1 MKLGISSYSL
11 YQAMHQGRMNI
22 EEALDWAAELGADHI
37 EIVPG
42 LGFGFDEDPGL
53 EERLARRAQE
63 RSLILS
69 NYAIG
74 ANFITDSEEAYEA
87 EIARV
92 ISEVDRAARLGIKL
106 MRHDVAS
113 RPDTSIHRFNEDLD
127 KIAAACRR
135 IADHAAGRGITT
147 SVENHGYYVQASDR
161 VQTLVRAVDR
171 PNFRTTL
178 DVGNFVCVD
187 ENPATAVANN
197 LPIASMV
204 HIKDFYIRPA
214 RRNPGEGWFRSAGG
228 SYLRG
233 AIAGQGDLDLYEI
246 VGLVKSSGYD
256 GFLSI
261 EYEGMEDCL
270 QGTRIAFDNVR
281 RIWDEAPA
289 ASPAR

>member
-11 YQAMHQGRMNI
+11 YQAMHQGRMTI
-22 EEALDWAAELGADHI
+22 EEALDWAAELGAAHI

-42 LGFGFDEDPGL
+42 LGFDFIEDPDL
-53 EERLARRAQE
+53 EKRLVERAAK
-63 RSLILS
+63 RSLMLS

-74 ANFITDSEEAYEA
+74 ANFITDNEESYEA
-87 EIARV
+87 EIKRV
-92 ISEVDRAARLGIKL
+92 IAEVDRAARLGIKL

-113 RPDTSIHRFNEDLD
+113 REDTSILRFNEDLERL
-127 KIAAACRR
+127 AAACRR
-135 IADHAAGRGITT
+135 IADHAAGYGITT
-147 SVENHGYYVQASDR
+147 SVENHGYYIQASDR
-161 VQTLVRAVDR
+161 VQTLVHAVDR
-171 PNFRTTL
+171 HNFKTTL

-187 ENPATAVANN
+187 ENPLAAVANN
-197 LPIASMV
+197 LPYASMV

-233 AIAGQGDLDLYEI
+233 AIAGQGDLDLVEI
-246 VGLVKSSGYD
+246 ISLVKSSGYD

-270 QGTRIAFDNVR
+270 TGTRIAFENVR
-281 RIWDEAPA
+281 RIWDE
-289 ASPAR
+289 S

>member
-11 YQAMHQGRMNI
+11 YQAMHQGRMTI
-22 EEALDWAAELGADHI
+22 EEALDWAAELGAAHI

-42 LGFGFDEDPGL
+42 LGFEFAEDPEL
-53 EERLARRAQE
+53 EKRLVQRAE
-63 RSLILS
+63 KLSLELS

-74 ANFITDSEEAYEA
+74 ANFITDNEESYEA
-87 EIARV
+87 EIHRV

-113 RPDTSIHRFNEDLD
+113 REDTSILRFNEDLE
-127 KIAAACRR
+127 KVAAACRR
-135 IADHAAGRGITT
+135 IADHAAGYGITT
-147 SVENHGYYVQASDR
+147 SVENHGYYIQASDR
-161 VQTLVRAVDR
+161 VQTLVHAVDR
-171 PNFRTTL
+171 HNFKTTL

-187 ENPATAVANN
+187 ENPLTAVANN
-197 LPIASMV
+197 LPYASMV

-214 RRNPGEGWFRSAGG
+214 RCNPGEGWFRSAGG

-233 AIAGQGDLDLYEI
+233 AIAGQGDLDLVEI
-246 VGLVKSSGYD
+246 ISLVKSSGYD

-270 QGTRIAFDNVR
+270 TGTRIAFENVR
-281 RIWDEAPA
+281 RIWDEV
-289 ASPAR
+289 